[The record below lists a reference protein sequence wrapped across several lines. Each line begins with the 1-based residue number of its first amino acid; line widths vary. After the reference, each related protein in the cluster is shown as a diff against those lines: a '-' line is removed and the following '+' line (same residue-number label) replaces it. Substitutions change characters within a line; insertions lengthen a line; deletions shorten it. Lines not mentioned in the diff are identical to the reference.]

1 MSKTVIAID
10 PVTRLEGHLKVEV
23 QVEDGK
29 VADAWIT
36 GGMFRGFEA
45 ILRGRNPRDASQIVQ
60 RICGVCPVAH
70 ATASS
75 LAIEAVCGVEVPE
88 NGRIARNLML
98 AGNYLQSNILH
109 FYHLGGQDYFH
120 GPDTVPFIPR
130 YRNPDLRLSE
140 EQNTLAMDEYIE
152 ALEVRQVCHQLV
164 ALFGGRMPHLQGI
177 LGGGAAQ
184 IPDRETI
191 LEYAAR
197 MKQVRKFVENRYLP
211 LVYTIASRYM
221 DMFEMA
227 HGYKNA
233 LCVGVFPLAKKGEQ
247 FFNAGAYINGR
258 DEPFDGYRI
267 LEDVRYSWFEP
278 APSGTPLQKS
288 ESNPQVDKD
297 TLLKESDFLS
307 LHCPLSDLSRN
318 FIDKEAFRKMKK
330 TAVLIN
336 VARGPVVN
344 NSDLYEALV
353 AGEIQAAGLDVLEK
367 EPLELSNP
375 LSTLKDSNKLII
387 TPHLAWASV
396 EARTRCVQGVYENI
410 KAFMRGENRNVVN
423 L

>member
-1 MSKTVIAID
+1 MAEATQTKTTIAID
-10 PVTRLEGHLKVEV
+10 PVTRIEGHLKAEVVVEN
-23 QVEDGK
+23 GK
-29 VADAWIT
+29 VVDAKLT
-36 GGMFRGFEA
+36 GGMYRGFES
-45 ILRGRNPRDASQIVQ
+45 ILRGRHPRDAAQIVQ

-258 DEPFDGYRI
+258 DEPFDGNRI

-288 ESNPQVDKD
+288 ESNPQVDK
-297 TLLKESDFLS
+297 EGAYSF
-307 LHCPLSDLSRN
+307 
-318 FIDKEAFRKMKK
+318 
-330 TAVLIN
+330 
-336 VARGPVVN
+336 
-344 NSDLYEALV
+344 
-353 AGEIQAAGLDVLEK
+353 
-367 EPLELSNP
+367 
-375 LSTLKDSNKLII
+375 
-387 TPHLAWASV
+387 
-396 EARTRCVQGVYENI
+396 I
-410 KAFMRGENRNVVN
+410 KAP
-423 L
+423 